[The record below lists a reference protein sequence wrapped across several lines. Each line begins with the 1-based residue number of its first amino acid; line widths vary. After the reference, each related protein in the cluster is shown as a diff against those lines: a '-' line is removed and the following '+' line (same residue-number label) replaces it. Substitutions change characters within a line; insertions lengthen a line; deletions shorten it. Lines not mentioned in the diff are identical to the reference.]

1 MKMPSASGPIELCVS
16 VSPIILDMIHLD
28 SYGVSLLLDAATPDG
43 LNEWD
48 RLEAWLRGGESCLPG
63 IVRPLRVNLISP
75 LAARNSRSE
84 FACKSVSLAGNLH
97 RILSELEGELA
108 QLGS

>member
-1 MKMPSASGPIELCVS
+1 MSGYSAPIEFCLP

-28 SYGVSLLLDAATPDG
+28 SYGASLLLDAATPDG
-43 LNEWD
+43 LSEWD

-63 IVRPLRVNLISP
+63 IVRPLRVNLMSP
-75 LAARNSRSE
+75 LAPKNSRSE

>member
-1 MKMPSASGPIELCVS
+1 MSGYQGQTAFHLLL
-16 VSPIILDMIHLD
+16 SPIILDMIHLD
-28 SYGVSLLLDAATPDG
+28 SYGASLLLDAATPEG

-63 IVRPLRVNLISP
+63 VVRPLRVNLISP
-75 LAARNSRSE
+75 LAARGHRNE
-84 FACKSVSLAGNLH
+84 IGCKSVNLAGNLH

>member
-1 MKMPSASGPIELCVS
+1 
-16 VSPIILDMIHLD
+16 MIHLD
-28 SYGVSLLLDAATPDG
+28 SYGASLALDAATPDG

-63 IVRPLRVNLISP
+63 MVRPLRVNLISP
-75 LAARNSRSE
+75 LTPKNNRSE
-84 FACKSVSLAGNLH
+84 SSCKSVSLAGNLH
-97 RILSELEGELA
+97 RILSELESELA